1 MTSAPTS
8 GLRVVL
14 DTNVYI
20 SAFAYPKRL
29 IAEVWRHALR
39 QRYHLLVAPAIIN
52 EVGRTLRA
60 VLAWDDARVLARL
73 RLIVKVAEVVVPAI
87 TLQVITEDPADDR
100 VLECAVAGH
109 ADLIVSGD
117 RHLRKLRHYQNIPIV
132 RPVDFLWML
141 GA

>member
-1 MTSAPTS
+1 MTSVPTS

-20 SAFAYPKRL
+20 STFAYPKRP

-52 EVGRTLRA
+52 EAGRTLRA

-100 VLECAVAGH
+100 VLECAVAGR

-117 RHLRKLRHYQNIPIV
+117 RHLRKLRRYQNIPIV
-132 RPVDFLWML
+132 RPVDFLRML
-141 GA
+141 GV